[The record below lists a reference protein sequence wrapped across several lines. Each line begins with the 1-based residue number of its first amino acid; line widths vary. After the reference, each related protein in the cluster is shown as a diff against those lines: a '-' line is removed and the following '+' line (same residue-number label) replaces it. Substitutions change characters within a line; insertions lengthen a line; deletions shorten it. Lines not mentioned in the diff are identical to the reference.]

1 MKVCSSYSIFS
12 PAWAVFC
19 VSDIGYFDWYKLS
32 KLPPTCVSL
41 FEHYLLRSLFYWVI
55 CFLYLQFLGTY
66 YVWNINALL
75 DMKLVKFFP
84 QSLACHFVKLKY
96 LLSYRNFS
104 VAWGINFFYCC
115 SYCLFYQCSL
125 QSFSCVNEFKAIPH
139 FLFYQILCISIPDFV
154 NTKKISS

>member
-104 VAWGINFFYCC
+104 VAWGINFFLL
-115 SYCLFYQCSL
+115 LFLLSVLPVFSSEFFLCQWVQGYTPLSFLSDSVYLNTWFCEYQE
-125 QSFSCVNEFKAIPH
+125 N
-139 FLFYQILCISIPDFV
+139 
-154 NTKKISS
+154 